1 WLVSQ
6 GIPREDARYVLPQ
19 ATPQNITVTM
29 NARELL
35 HFFYLRLSPAAQEEI
50 RTLAQRM
57 LKLVRQV
64 APVIFEDAGS
74 FEC

>member
-1 WLVSQ
+1 MLES
-6 GIPREDARYVLPQ
+6 Y
-19 ATPQNITVTM
+19 
-29 NARELL
+29 
-35 HFFYLRLSPAAQEEI
+35 SAAQEEI